1 MVTLSAPDFDPV
13 IRTGRYI
20 ENRRTISD
28 MLRKQMN
35 PQIIAISGAVQ
46 GTIFPLT
53 EDEIFIG
60 RDLSNNVYVNDP
72 SVSRHH
78 CKIRRT
84 NESDSNE
91 PQFSLLDLESHNGTF
106 VNGVPVSDQHLVD
119 GDHFSIGD
127 VGFIFLTHDP
137 DPIKARV
144 RLSDDNLVTRSI
156 IKLSRENA
164 LYLHTDQVSKEL
176 PGNARVAIDLNTLL
190 KIATTIN
197 SVRDL
202 DQLQH
207 RLLALMLDAFPA
219 EREAILILT
228 DKESFGKTYG
238 WNRLTGLD
246 NTVVVSRTIATEV
259 LRDNVAVLSNDV
271 FENENTSGIPSLVA
285 SRVCSLLCVPL
296 IVFDQAIGVIYLDTT
311 NRAERFDEEHL
322 QLLTAIAE
330 ISAVALDNALH
341 VSSLQDENKRLQG
354 EIQLQHRM
362 VGDSQP
368 MRDVYAFLAK
378 VAPTESTVL
387 IRGESGTG
395 KELAAHA
402 IHLNSPRAKK
412 PFVGINCAT
421 LSETL
426 LESELFGHEKG
437 AFTGA
442 VTQKRGKLEIAE
454 GGTIFLDEVAEL
466 TPVIQAKLLRVLQE
480 RAFERVGGTH
490 TIKVR
495 VRIVAATNKDLA
507 EAIKLGT
514 FRQDLYYRLNVV
526 SLVMPSLRQR
536 REDISLL
543 ANYFLSKFSQRC
555 KRKLNGISVEA
566 RQILRSY
573 DWPGNV
579 RELENALERAVVL
592 GSTNIIQPEDLPE
605 DILESSDNPLPTKFH
620 EGVKEAKR
628 RLVVN
633 ALEQTE
639 GNYTAA
645 ADFLGIHPNNL
656 HRLIRTLN
664 LKRDLQK

>member
-1 MVTLSAPDFDPV
+1 
-13 IRTGRYI
+13 
-20 ENRRTISD
+20 
-28 MLRKQMN
+28 MN
-35 PQIIAISGAVQ
+35 PQIIAISGPVQ
-46 GTIFPLT
+46 GTIFLLT
-53 EDEIFIG
+53 EDDVFIG
-60 RDLSNNVYVNDP
+60 RDLSNNVCVNDR

-78 CKIRRT
+78 CKITRT
-84 NESDSNE
+84 NESNSNE
-91 PQFSLLDLESHNGTF
+91 PQFNLIDLESHNGTF
-106 VNGVPVSDQHLVD
+106 VNGVPVSEHCLVD

-127 VGFIFLTHDP
+127 VGFIFLIHNP
-137 DPIKARV
+137 DPVKSRV
-144 RLSDDNLVTRSI
+144 RLSDDNLVTRSFV
-156 IKLSRENA
+156 KLSRENA
-164 LYLHTDQVSKEL
+164 LYLHPDQVSKEL
-176 PGNARVAIDLNTLL
+176 PGNARVARDLNTLL

-197 SVRDL
+197 SVLDL

-207 RLLALMLDAFPA
+207 QLLVLLLDAFPA
-219 EREAILILT
+219 QREAILILT
-228 DKESFGKTYG
+228 GEESFGKTYG
-238 WNRLTGLD
+238 WNRLSGLD
-246 NTVVVSRTIATEV
+246 NTITVSRTITTQV
-259 LRDNVAVLSNDV
+259 LRDNIAVLSNDV

-285 SRVCSLLCVPL
+285 SHVCSLLCVPL
-296 IVFDQAIGVIYLDTT
+296 VVFDQTIGVIYLDTS
-311 NRAERFDEEHL
+311 NPAERFDEGHL
-322 QLLTAIAE
+322 QLLTAIAG
-330 ISAVALDNALH
+330 ISAVAIDNALH
-341 VSSLQDENKRLQG
+341 VGSLQDENKRLHG

-402 IHLNSPRAKK
+402 IHLNSPRAEK

-442 VTQKRGKLEIAE
+442 VTQKRGKLEVAE
-454 GGTIFLDEVAEL
+454 GGTVFLDEVAEL
-466 TPVIQAKLLRVLQE
+466 TPAIQAKLLRVLQE
-480 RAFERVGGTH
+480 REFERVGGTH
-490 TIKVR
+490 AIKAR
-495 VRIVAATNKDLA
+495 VRITAATNKDLS

-526 SLVMPSLRQR
+526 SLVMPALRQR
-536 REDISLL
+536 REDIPLL
-543 ANYFLSKFSQRC
+543 ANYFLSKFSQQC
-555 KRKLNGISVEA
+555 KRKLDGFSVEA

-579 RELENALERAVVL
+579 RELENAIERAVVL
-592 GSTNIIQPEDLPE
+592 GSTNIVQPEDLPE
-605 DILESSDNPLPTKFH
+605 DILQSNDNPLPTNFH

-628 RLVVN
+628 RLIVN
-633 ALEQTE
+633 ALEQTQ

-645 ADFLGIHPNNL
+645 ANLLGIHPNNL

-664 LKRDLQK
+664 VKRDL